1 MKMIKISFNELEN
14 SIYKAAESHFFAEGF
29 CVSSMKAIG
38 YLEAIGLPFIE
49 TFLQFL
55 ENSDRE
61 YPKLK
66 MVQTT
71 DNNLEVDFQNTN
83 SIYYAENI
91 ANFILEN
98 IKQKKKIF
106 LKNTSDCI
114 FLLPQF
120 LNQNLDFSIYFRF
133 QNKEHSITAVVPPKT
148 HHPKL
153 IYQKPEPY
161 FKTGIFLFT
170 SEEEI
175 PKDNVLCIQTAVELT
190 SLFQRNL
197 NQGISISKQLW
208 NSLTKQAKKVL
219 VQSTVESREGAGED
233 KNLVDPEDI
242 TTF

>member
-1 MKMIKISFNELEN
+1 M
-14 SIYKAAESHFFAEGF
+14 G
-29 CVSSMKAIG
+29 V
-38 YLEAIGLPFIE
+38 
-49 TFLQFL
+49 
-55 ENSDRE
+55 
-61 YPKLK
+61 
-66 MVQTT
+66 V
-71 DNNLEVDFQNTN
+71 
-83 SIYYAENI
+83 
-91 ANFILEN
+91 N
-98 IKQKKKIF
+98 IKQKNQIF
-106 LKNTSDCI
+106 LAQANFFYSGT
-114 FLLPQF
+114 F

-208 NSLTKQAKKVL
+208 NSLTKQGVL

-233 KNLVDPEDI
+233 KNLG
-242 TTF
+242 

>member
-1 MKMIKISFNELEN
+1 MSILLATKKISKKYDF
-14 SIYKAAESHFFAEGF
+14 SFSK
-29 CVSSMKAIG
+29 SSSATI
-38 YLEAIGLPFIE
+38 
-49 TFLQFL
+49 
-55 ENSDRE
+55 
-61 YPKLK
+61 
-66 MVQTT
+66 
-71 DNNLEVDFQNTN
+71 
-83 SIYYAENI
+83 
-91 ANFILEN
+91 
-98 IKQKKKIF
+98 IKQSLRSLFIQKKNYLCGIF
-106 LKNTSDCI
+106 
-114 FLLPQF
+114 FVVLLR
-120 LNQNLDFSIYFRF
+120 SIPKFP
-133 QNKEHSITAVVPPKT
+133 NHSITAVVPPKT